1 MNSHKSLRRYLFFA
15 SLIGL
20 LVLSSC
26 TSGSGEIPAEATNTP
41 EPTNT
46 PKPKVACPQ
55 ADVES
60 YVDELELVLEEW
72 EDTTTRAGST
82 SRIALSP
89 VIGELQD
96 VRRNTRRIDRPEC
109 ADYLNDLI
117 IVAMERDIDSFI
129 SFLSQDSDSVVVRK
143 MEGAEKAWG
152 IAHDELDKFKEAPLE
167 AYRSFNVTIEE
178 LEASLDE
185 LVGFERPDG
194 WVDRDI
200 PYSDLVFSIPSDW
213 GVSTYGDKDQFVKTS
228 NPDKS
233 LTFLMGAFEEGGF
246 GDLESDSGRLFSLQT
261 ILETSDYD
269 YYLERSANVELHS
282 KNKAYVVEFSVRDRP
297 SDDIE
302 DRIWSVVLTPTE
314 KEVIVMA
321 QTTRDEFAQ
330 IDIGMYKTVLGSIR

>member
-1 MNSHKSLRRYLFFA
+1 
-15 SLIGL
+15 
-20 LVLSSC
+20 
-26 TSGSGEIPAEATNTP
+26 
-41 EPTNT
+41 
-46 PKPKVACPQ
+46 
-55 ADVES
+55 
-60 YVDELELVLEEW
+60 
-72 EDTTTRAGST
+72 
-82 SRIALSP
+82 
-89 VIGELQD
+89 
-96 VRRNTRRIDRPEC
+96 
-109 ADYLNDLI
+109 
-117 IVAMERDIDSFI
+117 MERDIDSFI